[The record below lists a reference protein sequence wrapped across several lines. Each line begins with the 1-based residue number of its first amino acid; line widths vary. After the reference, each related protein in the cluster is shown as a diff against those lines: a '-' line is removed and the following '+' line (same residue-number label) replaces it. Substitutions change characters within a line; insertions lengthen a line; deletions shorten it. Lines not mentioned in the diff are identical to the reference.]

1 MRATVLFPIALALT
15 AVPAQAENL
24 PPLRQGDLV
33 FQQSKSPQSE
43 AIRLASGSA
52 YTHMGIVALTPSG
65 PMVIEA
71 ADIVR
76 QTPLE
81 AFLARGMKGRFAVY
95 RVRGLDQAK
104 ANAAITAAR
113 TYLGRP
119 YDLYFRLDP
128 NAIYC
133 SELPYEAFRSVGI
146 TLGQIDRFGDLS
158 VRTPAV
164 KALFARRWASHP
176 DCKGKAANATAC
188 WARIQD
194 QGIVTPVS
202 IARDDQVDR
211 VGGNL

>member
-1 MRATVLFPIALALT
+1 MRATILFTIALALM
-15 AVPAQAENL
+15 AAQARAENL
-24 PPLRQGDLV
+24 PRLRQGDLV

-43 AIRLASGSA
+43 AILLASGST
-52 YTHMGIVALTPSG
+52 YTHMGIVSLTPVG

-76 QTPLE
+76 QTPLKT
-81 AFLARGMKGRFAVY
+81 FLARGTQRRFAIY

-104 ANAAITAAR
+104 ADAVITAAR

-128 NAIYC
+128 SAIYC

-146 TLGQIDRFGDLS
+146 SVGRIDRFGDLS
-158 VRTPAV
+158 VRNPTV
-164 KALFARRWASHP
+164 KALFAQRWASHP
-176 DCKGKAANATAC
+176 DCKGTAGDAAAC
-188 WARIQD
+188 WTRIQD

-202 IARDDQVDR
+202 IAHDNRVER
-211 VGGNL
+211 VGGDL